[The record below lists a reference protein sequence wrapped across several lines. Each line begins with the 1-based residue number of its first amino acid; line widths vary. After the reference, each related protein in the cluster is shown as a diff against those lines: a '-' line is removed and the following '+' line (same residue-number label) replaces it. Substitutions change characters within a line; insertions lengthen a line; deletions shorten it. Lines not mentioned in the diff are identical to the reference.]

1 MEMNRYFLSFLEP
14 QRKRQDWLLEN
25 IQHTDGHEKWYLSY
39 DSIQRGDGSDKSNIS
54 LELALFLRVH
64 PSLRLSM
71 VDIVQAFTIYCKKPD
86 LQGSFNRLSSK
97 QKRQR
102 RRWFYLNK
110 NNRNLWINSSQIL
123 CDQKLASFL
132 EIESED
138 KIIKWST
145 IIRSINKHTL

>member
-1 MEMNRYFLSFLEP
+1 MNTYFLSLLQP
-14 QRKRQDWLLEN
+14 QRKRQDWLLQ
-25 IQHTDGHEKWYLSY
+25 IRRQGSRH
-39 DSIQRGDGSDKSNIS
+39 SIQRENEDDKLYIS
-54 LELALFLRVH
+54 LELILFLRIH

-71 VDIVQAFTIYCKKPD
+71 VDLMQAFSVYCKRPD
-86 LQGSFNRLSSK
+86 INGSFNNLHSR

-110 NNRNLWINSSQIL
+110 QGRNLWINSSQIL
-123 CDQKLASFL
+123 CDKKLASFL

-145 IIRSINKHTL
+145 IIRSINKQTL